1 MLSFLVFCVFTWDMF
16 FPIDNQAS
24 IPHDHIFWLTGVL
37 KRSLRSWRDSGASD
51 IYRRSF
57 HIFTRKEIKLDS
69 SPIPS
74 RLRSKNKITRA
85 RNLASYAGYLRRFSL
100 LQPEIER
107 KHLCDSSKSKPIWL
121 LLTKL
126 IDISQI
132 TGHVSYFNGSLPC
145 GRTWKERKLSLPCT
159 FRVVISTACCQKS
172 FSESSQLWKPLP
184 RLIFN
189 IPLRALGILVTWYFK
204 TIQMSYLTS
213 VGCSWWIIL
222 CFNILTLLAFFW
234 SHLEPSYRRSKR
246 ELEHWD
252 FSQLP

>member
-57 HIFTRKEIKLDS
+57 HIFPRKEIKLDS

-74 RLRSKNKITRA
+74 RLRSQNKSTRA

-100 LQPEIER
+100 LQPEIAR

-132 TGHVSYFNGSLPC
+132 TGHVSYFMGSLPC
-145 GRTWKERKLSLPCT
+145 LPDMKRAEIEFTLHLYSCNFNSLLSKVFQWIVSVVKT
-159 FRVVISTACCQKS
+159 FAPANFQHPTESTRN
-172 FSESSQLWKPLP
+172 LGD
-184 RLIFN
+184 LIF
-189 IPLRALGILVTWYFK
+189 
-204 TIQMSYLTS
+204 
-213 VGCSWWIIL
+213 
-222 CFNILTLLAFFW
+222 
-234 SHLEPSYRRSKR
+234 
-246 ELEHWD
+246 
-252 FSQLP
+252 